1 MQECIK
7 KSMIYNLI
15 ERIRKKREEA
25 PSFYLFLLKEFFVLI
40 AAILFFTFLL
50 IKGNAKINANIYKE
64 SKINKII
71 EQKSALQDED
81 YSSIIL
87 KNYIGRKGYIE
98 VVDSKGKVYYSS
110 KPNTK
115 NKYDEVAL
123 KYIEDVNTDINY
135 SIVPILKNGDYGM
148 LVIQNKYNQKSGEDV
163 NGIIVLN
170 SNNEIMYTNMKFQGE
185 KLTEKELNYL
195 IESSENL
202 KYDNAL
208 VLQKYAFKTNSGKH
222 RFLLIHSESPYH
234 KAEDKSAKLHFAL
247 MSFYL
252 TAILLAVFIT
262 IFRMSSKM
270 RRPLKQLR
278 MAMNGFARG
287 DREQIDI
294 PQGTKEFNQV
304 VDTFNNMEMQLQKS
318 EESRQQ
324 MLADISHDLK
334 TPITVIQGYVDA
346 MRDGL
351 IPEQEMQKYL
361 EIIGNKTTALVELIN
376 SFSDFARL
384 EHPKFKYEFRTED
397 ICEFFREYVASKYQE
412 LTLAGYKVDVEI
424 PEEVV
429 KVSFDKLQFR
439 RVFENIIS
447 NAVKYTEEGT
457 TIYFCLRYGKDI
469 MKIEIGDDG
478 PGIPEEMKEIIF
490 EPFVVA
496 ENARSNG
503 QGTGL
508 GLSIAKSI
516 VESHKGKISISDRKI
531 NGKGTFYKIILP
543 VIHD

>member
-1 MQECIK
+1 MQDCMK
-7 KSMIYNLI
+7 KSAIYNLI
-15 ERIRKKREEA
+15 EHIRKKREEA

-40 AAILFFTFLL
+40 AAILILTFLL
-50 IKGNAKINANIYKE
+50 LKGNERINAGNYKE

-71 EQKSALQDED
+71 EQKDALKSEN

-87 KNYIGRKGYIE
+87 KNYIGKKGYIE
-98 VVDSKGKVYYSS
+98 VVDKTGKIYYTS
-110 KPNTK
+110 KPKAK
-115 NKYDEVAL
+115 NRYDEVAI

-148 LVIQNKYNQKSGEDV
+148 LVIRNEYNQNSGEDV

-170 SNNEIMYTNMKFQGE
+170 SNNEIMYTNMDFKGG
-185 KLTEKELNYL
+185 KITEKELNYL

-202 KYDNAL
+202 KYDNA
-208 VLQKYAFKTNSGKH
+208 VIIQKYAFKTDSGKQ
-222 RFLLIHSESPYH
+222 RYLIIHSESPYH
-234 KAEDKSAKLHFAL
+234 KATDKSARLHFAL
-247 MSFYL
+247 MSAYL
-252 TAILLAVFIT
+252 FSIILAVIIT
-262 IFRMSSKM
+262 IIRMSSKM
-270 RRPLKQLR
+270 RKPLRQLR
-278 MAMNGFARG
+278 KAMNGFAKG
-287 DREQIDI
+287 DREQINI
-294 PQGTKEFNQV
+294 PQGTREFNQV
-304 VDTFNNMEMQLQKS
+304 VDTFNNMESQLQKS
-318 EESRQQ
+318 EESRQK

-334 TPITVIQGYVDA
+334 TPITVIQGYIDA

-351 IPEQEMQKYL
+351 IPEEEKQKYL
-361 EIIGNKTTALVELIN
+361 EIISNKTTNLVELIN

-384 EHPKFKYEFRTED
+384 EHPRFKYEFKTAD

-424 PEEVV
+424 PEAVV

-478 PGIPEEMKEIIF
+478 PGIPEDMKEIIF

-516 VESHKGKISISDRKI
+516 VENHKGKISISDRKI